1 METFRL
7 TRDVPVIDG
16 YDILVAGGGPAG
28 TSAAVCAARLGAK
41 VLLVEAQGCLGGMS
55 TSGLVTNFSE
65 MSDGENCLV
74 GGFTR
79 EMIETMHARDY
90 LGPEVTPDFW
100 TRHYNRKI
108 PFKPESL
115 KRMLD
120 EFCSDAGV
128 DVLFFTRVV
137 DAEADG
143 NQVSGAVICNIE
155 GFSFVKAKA
164 FIDATGDAVLA
175 DACGAEC
182 FIAGR
187 DWDYAPATLCSLFS
201 GIDWDNPVFGKDF
214 HGTDELHKRVKKE
227 LLPQAI
233 EDGHFSKPDLF
244 IAGMKKLGQSM
255 GGLNAGQLF
264 DLDALSAKE
273 LSRGMV
279 DGRKLAIEY
288 MEFYRKYVP
297 GCDGIEHVTTAPSLG
312 VRDTR
317 RVAGEFELTMEDYM
331 SQRQF
336 PDQIAVYNR
345 PPNVHPTNTSEDA
358 FVLYRRKM
366 EDTKEKLGKGECV
379 GIPYSILVP
388 RGWENLWVAGRC
400 HSSETDVH
408 GSIRGQSAAYM
419 MGEAAATAAKQSLD
433 TGQPACDLDTER
445 LVETLRQRGGNLPQQ
460 ELSKTMTRSGARS
473 EERKNAERAKQP
485 A

>member
-1 METFRL
+1 METFTL
-7 TRDVPVIDG
+7 KKDIPVIDG

-28 TSAAVCAARLGAK
+28 TSAAVCAARLGAR

-65 MSDGENCLV
+65 MSDGERSLV

-79 EMIETMHARDY
+79 EMIETMHERDY

-100 TRHYNRKI
+100 TTHYNRKI

-120 EFCSDAGV
+120 EFCSAAGV

-137 DAEADG
+137 DGEADG
-143 NQVSGAVICNIE
+143 KRVEGAVISNVE
-155 GFSFVKAKA
+155 GFSFVRVKA

-182 FIAGR
+182 LVAGR
-187 DWDYAPATLCSLFS
+187 DWEYAPATLCSLFA
-201 GIDWDNPVFGKDF
+201 GVDWDNPVYGTDF
-214 HGTDELHKRVKKE
+214 HGTDEMHRQVKKE
-227 LLPQAI
+227 LLPKAI
-233 EDGHFSKPDLF
+233 KDGHFSKPDLF
-244 IAGMKKLGQSM
+244 IAGMKKLGRTTA
-255 GGLNAGQLF
+255 GLNAGQLF
-264 DLDALSAKE
+264 GLNALSAKE

-279 DGRKLAIEY
+279 EGRKLAIEY
-288 MEFYRKYVP
+288 MEFYRNYVP
-297 GCDGIEHVTTAPSLG
+297 GCEEIEHMTTAPSLG

-317 RVAGEFELTMEDYM
+317 RIVGEFELTMEDYM

-345 PPNVHPTNTSEDA
+345 PPNTHPTDDSQDA
-358 FVLYRRKM
+358 FLKYRRKM
-366 EDTKEKLGKGECV
+366 EDTKEKLGKGESV

-388 RGWENLWVAGRC
+388 HGWENLWVAGRC
-400 HSSETDVH
+400 HSSETGVH
-408 GSIRGQSAAYM
+408 GSIRGQSAAFM

-433 TGQPACDLDTER
+433 TGQPACDLDTES
-445 LVETLRQRGGNLPQQ
+445 LVETLRERGGYLPQ
-460 ELSKTMTRSGARS
+460 ERLSKTMTRSGPRS
-473 EERKNAERAKQP
+473 EEKKRAQLAQQP

>member
-7 TRDVPVIDG
+7 KRDIPVIDG

-28 TSAAVCAARLGAK
+28 TAAAVSAARLGAK

-65 MSDGENCLV
+65 MSDGERCLV

-79 EMIETMHARDY
+79 EMIETMYERDY

-100 TRHYNRKI
+100 TCHYNRKI

-120 EFCSDAGV
+120 EFCAEAGV
-128 DVLFFTRVV
+128 DVLFFTRVM
-137 DAEADG
+137 DGEADG
-143 NQVSGAVICNIE
+143 HRVRGAVICNVE
-155 GFSFVKAKA
+155 GFAFVTAKA

-182 FIAGR
+182 LVAGR
-187 DWDYAPATLCSLFS
+187 DWDYAPATLCSLF
-201 GIDWDNPVFGKDF
+201 GGVDWDNPVYGKDF
-214 HGTDELHKRVKKE
+214 RGTDELHRRVKKE
-227 LLPQAI
+227 LLPKAI

-244 IAGMKKLGQSM
+244 IAGMKKLGRTIA
-255 GGLNAGQLF
+255 GLNAGQLF
-264 DLDALSAKE
+264 ELNALSARE
-273 LSRGMV
+273 LTRGMIE
-279 DGRKLAIEY
+279 GRKLAIEY
-288 MEFYRKYVP
+288 MDFYRKYVP
-297 GCDGIEHVTTAPSLG
+297 GCEAIEHVATAPTLG

-317 RVAGEFELTMEDYM
+317 RIVGEFELTMEDYM

-336 PDQIAVYNR
+336 PDQVAVYNR
-345 PPNVHPTNTSEDA
+345 PPNTHPTNNSEDA
-358 FVLYRRKM
+358 FLKYRRKM
-366 EDTKEKLGKGECV
+366 EDKKEKLGKGESV

-400 HSSETDVH
+400 HSAETDVH
-408 GSIRGQSAAYM
+408 GSIRGQSAAFM
-419 MGEAAATAAKQSLD
+419 MGEAAATAAKQSLE

-445 LVETLRQRGGNLPQQ
+445 LVLTLRERGAYLPQDK
-460 ELSKTMTRSGARS
+460 LSKTMTRSGARS
-473 EERKNAERAKQP
+473 EERKRALLARQP